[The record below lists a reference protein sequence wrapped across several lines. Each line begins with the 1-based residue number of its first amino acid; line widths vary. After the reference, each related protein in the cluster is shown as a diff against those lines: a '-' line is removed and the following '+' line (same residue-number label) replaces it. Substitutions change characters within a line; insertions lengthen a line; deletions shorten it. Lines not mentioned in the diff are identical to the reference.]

1 MFKEGTNCINHKN
14 SQFLFYCFDDK
25 SYLCEECFRD
35 HKSHHVEIKA
45 DIKKVSVFVELLK
58 KSNSKNI
65 KILYENIEKQLKD
78 LKDEIEKILSEIK
91 KISEKFKEREEIP
104 TPDDIS
110 KINYEN
116 FENLINCI
124 NIKSKVVDISK
135 NSITTLDKIKNNVQ
149 GFLIPSNLKYINKEV
164 SIINNSNI
172 YSNFT
177 IDIMLGKSSVNSYTL
192 FSTSQN
198 HFLIVDLNKNY
209 YLNSIRIQVT
219 NDDCS
224 LKNFAVFI
232 KETNKDNEDWLK
244 ISDFIRKRENQNDQY
259 ESFNIGHY
267 CRQVKFNFIDTWG
280 TSSGNYIIIKRIDF
294 EVGE

>member
-65 KILYENIEKQLKD
+65 KIIYENIEKQLKD
-78 LKDEIEKILSEIK
+78 LKDEIDKILSEIK
-91 KISEKFKEREEIP
+91 KISELFKDNEEIP

-110 KINYEN
+110 KIKYEN
-116 FENLINCI
+116 FENLLNCI

-135 NSITTLDKIKNNVQ
+135 NSITTLNKIKNNLQ
-149 GFLIPSNLKYINKEV
+149 NMKYINKEV
-164 SIINNSNI
+164 SIIN
-172 YSNFT
+172 YSKIHDNFSV
-177 IDIMLGKSSVNSYTL
+177 DIMLGKSNAKEYTL

-198 HFLIVDLNKNY
+198 HFLIVDLNNNY

-219 NDDCS
+219 THDCS
-224 LKNFAVFI
+224 LKNFAVYI

-280 TSSGNYIIIKRIDF
+280 TSSGNYILIKRIDF